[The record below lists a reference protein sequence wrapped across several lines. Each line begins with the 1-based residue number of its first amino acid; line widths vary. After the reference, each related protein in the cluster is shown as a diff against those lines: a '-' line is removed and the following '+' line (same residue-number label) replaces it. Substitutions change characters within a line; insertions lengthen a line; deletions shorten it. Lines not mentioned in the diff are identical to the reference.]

1 MNQQKNQKIIDNLEY
16 LNIVIKV
23 KENKYLIPV

>member
-23 KENKYLIPV
+23 KENKYLILV